1 MLGNP
6 NWKNEPLHALKLVLS
21 AIKNKDTRKKYLS
34 IYEDFVESLNF
45 VSLKEKKITGLNSQN
60 TPIPSN
66 NIKDPL
72 ERQIQVFDYDADEY
86 QIDLALQNL
95 GESTVPSKIF
105 KIEWNKT
112 LNEKIFKGELIC
124 FFQAKQGKAH
134 SFDINKIYASE
145 DCILIRKE
153 KNEFFTKNQIV
164 GYVRAFNNDLD
175 FQKLEKKT
183 QKIELEKEEKRKKD
197 ANYQKRI
204 NQKKLALALLMG
216 LYFVVVIF
224 WDGFEIFY
232 EESWQWWLFLYPGCL
247 IPYFIFKTL
256 LNLDD

>member
-95 GESTVPSKIF
+95 AKFFSNLSTALPFIKSVFLKDF
-105 KIEWNKT
+105 
-112 LNEKIFKGELIC
+112 LISVIIDLC
-124 FFQAKQGKAH
+124 
-134 SFDINKIYASE
+134 
-145 DCILIRKE
+145 
-153 KNEFFTKNQIV
+153 
-164 GYVRAFNNDLD
+164 NDL
-175 FQKLEKKT
+175 
-183 QKIELEKEEKRKKD
+183 
-197 ANYQKRI
+197 
-204 NQKKLALALLMG
+204 
-216 LYFVVVIF
+216 
-224 WDGFEIFY
+224 
-232 EESWQWWLFLYPGCL
+232 S
-247 IPYFIFKTL
+247 
-256 LNLDD
+256 